1 MFVSCGQRIV
11 GISKK
16 GKEFFKLTSS
26 LTENIQ
32 NIAVEDTRIWTGC
45 EYIYNLYDNG
55 KEAGYYTSN
64 GHINDLV
71 VTHLTRD
78 NDFDIIFA
86 CQDKYIRIVH
96 GSNLFIEIPVN
107 YPVTAV
113 SHLEFEKEAASA
125 NRRPGYPVYGTSKG
139 TVGLVQ
145 VSASG
150 SYEHLWEIDDGDK
163 RSAVN
168 AIKLFDINK
177 DEVTEIIVGR
187 DDGRVE
193 VFKLQPENI
202 LMEPTKVFSRDLG
215 QSVRAVECGIVST
228 TDFAEVIVALY
239 SGKVI
244 SFTTEPIKTR
254 AQEDTYGRSIQ
265 TVNNENRIKSL
276 RKEVDEIKKK
286 VEKEREKLKKA
297 NMVSAAASNLIKP
310 PADFPVNSK
319 FELDSSLAAYVLS
332 IELQMPIDL
341 IIIRS
346 PVVLDLVEADSGSSV
361 LSVTPPHLLQSGTT
375 DDNAGK
381 FVAVFRCQAQERR
394 ISLTLRTNE
403 GEFGEMM
410 ITIVAATNPKAAK
423 IIKYELKP
431 LSLHA
436 KLHTLSQEELS
447 RPRNRLRYSGNI
459 QSCFLHVNY
468 FQF

>member
-1 MFVSCGQRIV
+1 
-11 GISKK
+11 
-16 GKEFFKLTSS
+16 LTSS

-64 GHINDLV
+64 GHINELL

-78 NDFDIIFA
+78 NDFDIVFA

-96 GSNLFIEIPVN
+96 GSSLFMEIPVN
-107 YPVTAV
+107 FPATAV
-113 SHLEFEKEAASA
+113 AHLELEKDTSVAS
-125 NRRPGYPVYGTSKG
+125 RRPGYLVYGTSKG
-139 TVGLVQ
+139 SVGLVQ
-145 VSASG
+145 VMASG
-150 SYEHLWEIDDGDK
+150 TYEHLWEIDDGDK

-177 DEVTEIIVGR
+177 DEVAEIIIGR

-215 QSVRAVECGIVST
+215 QSIRAVDCGVVST
-228 TDFAEVIVALY
+228 ADYAEIVVAVY

-297 NMVSAAASNLIKP
+297 NITSAATSNLIKP

-319 FELDSSLAAYVLS
+319 FELDPSVAAYILS
-332 IELQMPIDL
+332 IELQMSIDL

-346 PVVLDLVEADSGSSV
+346 PVVLDLVEADTGSSV
-361 LSVTPPHLLQSGTT
+361 LSVTPPHLMQSTGGN
-375 DDNAGK
+375 DDSAGK
-381 FVAVFRCQAQERR
+381 YVAVFRCQAQERR

-410 ITIVAATNPKAAK
+410 ITIVAASNPKAAK

-436 KLHTLSQEELS
+436 KLHSLSSEELA
-447 RPRNRLRYSGNI
+447 RPRNRIKYSGR
-459 QSCFLHVNY
+459 SCTFLTCFLFCLILY
-468 FQF
+468 PYR